1 MQAWLTRWGPLAGVL
16 SALMFV
22 ASFVTGS
29 STPNSDQS
37 GAQVISFYTTHHTSQ
52 ILSSLFAGLAMAFLV
67 AFAVALAGRVRRGER
82 WTAIGP
88 VAGAVCLAVGLTA
101 NLSFSLVLALDTSHV
116 TTASAQTLN
125 LLQNDFFLP
134 IDLGVVVFGI
144 LGGLSMVAGRMLPA
158 AMGWVLVA
166 VGVVA
171 LVPPIAWFALLGTL
185 LWVLIAGIWLTVQKP
200 PAVAREAVAASEQVP
215 SLT

>member
-1 MQAWLTRWGPLAGVL
+1 MQAWLTRWGPLAGAL
-16 SALMFV
+16 SAVMFV

-29 STPNSDQS
+29 STPDSNQS
-37 GAQVISFYTTHHTSQ
+37 GAQVISFYTAHHTSQ
-52 ILSSLFAGLAMAFLV
+52 ILSNLFAGLSMAFLV

-82 WTAIGP
+82 WTAVGL

-101 NLSFSLVLALDTSHV
+101 ALGFNLVLALDTKYLTDS
-116 TTASAQTLN
+116 SAQTLN

-134 IDLGVVVFGI
+134 IDLGVVLFGI
-144 LGGLSMVAGRMLPA
+144 LGGLAMVAGRMLPA

-166 VGVVA
+166 VGIVA
-171 LVPPIAWFALLGTL
+171 LVPPIAWFCLLGTM
-185 LWVLIAGIWLTVQKP
+185 LWVLIAGIWLTVRKP
-200 PAVAREAVAASEQVP
+200 PAVSHETVAASEQVP